1 MLQTKQLGGA
11 SKRELPE
18 QAHWSQ
24 KGQEHFESNEKA
36 SHTKSRSKGGGNGCF
51 AITRTNYSNCLESKV
66 TGNYPSKQK
75 ERTQGPHQHILH
87 EEAKIPKT

>member
-36 SHTKSRSKGGGNGCF
+36 SHTKSRSKGGEM
-51 AITRTNYSNCLESKV
+51 AAL
-66 TGNYPSKQK
+66 PSL
-75 ERTQGPHQHILH
+75 GPIILI
-87 EEAKIPKT
+87 A